1 MEIVKANRFALLFAI
16 LLATLFA
23 ALPIATCQTGG
34 DAPRMDF
41 SVMGGA
47 AKAPDNA
54 GAQAPLS
61 NGLNV
66 REVATSPFASVWQ
79 ANFGWRLAHAG
90 PVAVYFELPFTH
102 VPSQTVNTFGQF
114 DVGSNTT
121 FPESSTDSAY
131 FFTPGFRFR
140 FLNKAVSPYTVAGAG
155 VERATLVQD
164 GLINLGTA
172 LTANSG
178 VPTRN
183 FKGVFDF
190 GGGVD
195 VKLTRLFALRTEFRD
210 FVRTGE
216 TSRIVPVPFGV
227 LQQVSQARQTFTVLG
242 GLVVRF

>member
-16 LLATLFA
+16 FLATLFA

-47 AKAPDNA
+47 AKAPENA

-66 REVATSPFASVWQ
+66 KEVATSPFASVWQ

-102 VPSQTVNTFGQF
+102 VPSQTVDSFAQF
-114 DVGSNTT
+114 DVGNTI
-121 FPESSTDSAY
+121 FPQSTTDSAY

-140 FLNKAVSPYTVAGAG
+140 FFNKAISPYAVAGAG
-155 VERATLVQD
+155 VERATLIQD
-164 GLINLGTA
+164 GFTNLSTA
-172 LTANSG
+172 LAMNSG
-178 VPTRN
+178 LSTRN
-183 FKGVFDF
+183 FKGVYDF

-195 VKLTRLFALRTEFRD
+195 VKMTRLFALRTEFRD

-216 TSRIVPVPFGV
+216 TSRIVPLPFGV
-227 LQQVSQARQTFTVLG
+227 VQQVSQARQTFTVMG

>member
-1 MEIVKANRFALLFAI
+1 LLFAI
-16 LLATLFA
+16 FLATLFA

-47 AKAPDNA
+47 AKAPENS
-54 GAQAPLS
+54 GTQAPVV
-61 NGLNV
+61 NGNV
-66 REVATSPFASVWQ
+66 KEVASSPFAAVWQ

-102 VPSQTVNTFGQF
+102 VPSQTVNSVAQF
-114 DVGSNTT
+114 DSGATT
-121 FPESSTDSAY
+121 FPQSSTDSAY

-140 FLNKAVSPYTVAGAG
+140 FFNKAVSPYAVAGAG

-164 GLINLGTA
+164 GFTNLGTA
-172 LTANSG
+172 LSANSG
-178 VPTRN
+178 SPTRN
-183 FKGVFDF
+183 FKGVYDF
-190 GGGVD
+190 GGGMD
-195 VKLTRLFALRTEFRD
+195 VKMTRLFALRTEFRD